1 MADHR
6 IAWLGGDGIGPEV
19 LAEGA
24 KVLDALEHLEGFT
37 TERVI
42 YDLGGRRYL
51 ATGEVLSDA
60 TLEELRGFDA
70 IYLGA
75 VGTPEVPP
83 GVIEVGLLLKL
94 RFAFDQYIN
103 LR

>member
-1 MADHR
+1 
-6 IAWLGGDGIGPEV
+6 V
-19 LAEGA
+19 LE
-24 KVLDALEHLEGFT
+24 ELEGFT
-37 TERVI
+37 TERVD

-75 VGTPEVPP
+75 VGTPDVPP
-83 GVIEVGLLLKL
+83 GVIERRACCSSCGSPSTSTSTCA
-94 RFAFDQYIN
+94 RSSSTRA
-103 LR
+103 